1 MFDRISI
8 RYKLIVLLGLSAA
21 LALLISSAI
30 TIYSTYLSE
39 SRASLRVLHQL
50 TDVISENMRAAL
62 AFDDAGS
69 ANTMLASLRADPHIL
84 LAVVSDESGRPLAE
98 YRAAQV
104 PAARVSQLQAGVQ
117 ARIRDSADALR
128 RPDGFAEHIDD
139 DLMGVLRPVFFEG
152 APIGVLAVVAD
163 TGVMWVKIRELVLL
177 QAATSVLTL
186 VLLLFLSVKLQSLF
200 TRPIMKLMGAM
211 QDVARTKNYRA
222 ALEAERRDEFGTL
235 YAGFNAMLSDIRER
249 DDRLSLLATTD
260 ALTGLANRRHA
271 METLQTM
278 LARAQRK
285 GEPLGVIMLDIDA
298 FKSVNDRHGHPT
310 GDRVLQEVARVL
322 QANARDYDL
331 VARLGG
337 EEFLVVCD
345 GGTQEATIAVAERIR
360 IGVEARQIDDGAD
373 ARFHVTVS
381 LGVHS
386 AVPRSAHDDIEKM
399 IRAADK
405 ALYRAKEAGRN
416 RYVVA

>member
-62 AFDDAGS
+62 AFGDAGS

-84 LAVVSDESGRPLAE
+84 LAVVNDESGRPLAE
-98 YRAAQV
+98 YRAARLSG
-104 PAARVSQLQAGVQ
+104 ALVSQLQAGVQ
-117 ARIRDSADALR
+117 ARIVGHADALG
-128 RPDGFAEHIDD
+128 RPDGFVEHIDD
-139 DLMGVLRPVFFEG
+139 DFMGVLRPVFFEG
-152 APIGVLAVVAD
+152 APIGVLAVVSD
-163 TGVMWVKIRELVLL
+163 TGVMWARIRELVLL

-186 VLLLFLSVKLQSLF
+186 VVLLFLSVKLQSLF
-200 TRPIMKLMGAM
+200 TRPIMKLVEAM
-211 QDVARTKNYRA
+211 QDVARTKHYRA
-222 ALEAERRDEFGTL
+222 DLKADRRDEFGTL
-235 YAGFNAMLSDIRER
+235 YAGFHAMLADIRER
-249 DDRLSLLATTD
+249 DERLSLLATTD

-271 METLQTM
+271 MDTLQTM

-285 GEPLGVIMLDIDA
+285 AEPLGIIMLDIDA
-298 FKSVNDRHGHPT
+298 FKAVNDRYGHPT
-310 GDRVLQEVARVL
+310 GDRVIQDVARVL

-345 GGTQEATIAVAERIR
+345 GGTPEATAAMAERIR
-360 IGVEARQIDDGAD
+360 AGVEAREVRDTAE
-373 ARFHVTVS
+373 ASLHVTVS

-386 AVPRSAHDDIEKM
+386 AVPQSAQDDIETM

-416 RYVVA
+416 RYVAG

>member
-62 AFDDAGS
+62 AFGDAGS

-84 LAVVSDESGRPLAE
+84 LAVVNDESGRPLAE
-98 YRAAQV
+98 YRAARLSG
-104 PAARVSQLQAGVQ
+104 ALVSRLQAGVQ
-117 ARIRDSADALR
+117 ARILGNTDALG
-128 RPDGFAEHIDD
+128 RPDGFVEHIDD
-139 DLMGVLRPVFFEG
+139 DCMGMLRPVFCEG
-152 APIGVLAVVAD
+152 APIGVLAVVSD
-163 TGVMWVKIRELVLL
+163 TGVMWAKIRELVLL

-200 TRPIMKLMGAM
+200 TRPIMKLVEAM

-222 ALEAERRDEFGTL
+222 DLKADRRDEFGTL
-235 YAGFNAMLSDIRER
+235 YVGFHAMLADIRER
-249 DDRLSLLATTD
+249 DERLSLLATTD

-285 GEPLGVIMLDIDA
+285 GEPLGIIMLDIDA
-298 FKSVNDRHGHPT
+298 FKAVNDRYGHPT
-310 GDRVLQEVARVL
+310 GDRVIQEVARVL

-345 GGTQEATIAVAERIR
+345 GGTPEATVTMAERIR
-360 IGVEARQIDDGAD
+360 AGVEAREVHDTLD
-373 ARFHVTVS
+373 ASLHVTVS
-381 LGVHS
+381 LGVYS
-386 AVPRSAHDDIEKM
+386 AVPRSAQEDIEKM

-416 RYVVA
+416 RYVVG

>member
-62 AFDDAGS
+62 AFGDAGS

-84 LAVVSDESGRPLAE
+84 LAVVNDESGRPLAE
-98 YRAAQV
+98 YRAARLSG
-104 PAARVSQLQAGVQ
+104 ALVSQLQAGVQ
-117 ARIRDSADALR
+117 ARIVGHTDALG
-128 RPDGFAEHIDD
+128 RPDGFVEHIDD
-139 DLMGVLRPVFFEG
+139 DFMGVLRPVFFEG
-152 APIGVLAVVAD
+152 APIGVLAVVSD
-163 TGVMWVKIRELVLL
+163 TGVMWARIRELVLL

-186 VLLLFLSVKLQSLF
+186 VVLLFLSVKLQSLF
-200 TRPIMKLMGAM
+200 TRPIMKLVEAM
-211 QDVARTKNYRA
+211 QDVARTKHYRA
-222 ALEAERRDEFGTL
+222 DLKGDRRDEFGTL
-235 YAGFNAMLSDIRER
+235 YAGFHAMLADIRER
-249 DDRLSLLATTD
+249 DERLSLLATTD

-271 METLQTM
+271 MDTLQTM

-285 GEPLGVIMLDIDA
+285 AEPLGIIMLDIDA
-298 FKSVNDRHGHPT
+298 FKAVNDRYGHPT
-310 GDRVLQEVARVL
+310 GDRVIQDVARVL
-322 QANARDYDL
+322 LANARDYDL

-345 GGTQEATIAVAERIR
+345 GGTPEATAAMAERIR
-360 IGVEARQIDDGAD
+360 AGVEAREVRDTAE
-373 ARFHVTVS
+373 ASFHVTVS

-386 AVPRSAHDDIEKM
+386 AVPQSAQDDIEKM

-416 RYVVA
+416 RYVVG

>member
-62 AFDDAGS
+62 AFGDAGS

-84 LAVVSDESGRPLAE
+84 LAVVNDESGRQLAE
-98 YRAAQV
+98 YRAARLSG
-104 PAARVSQLQAGVQ
+104 ALVSQLQNGVR
-117 ARIRDSADALR
+117 ARIVGHADALGR
-128 RPDGFAEHIDD
+128 ADGFVEHIDD
-139 DLMGVLRPVFFEG
+139 DFMGVLRPVFFEG
-152 APIGVLAVVAD
+152 VPIGVLAVVSD
-163 TGVMWVKIRELVLL
+163 TGVMWARIRELVLL
-177 QAATSVLTL
+177 QVVTSVLTL

-200 TRPIMKLMGAM
+200 TRPIMKLVEAM
-211 QDVARTKNYRA
+211 QDVARTKHYRTDLKA
-222 ALEAERRDEFGTL
+222 DRRDEFGTL
-235 YAGFNAMLSDIRER
+235 YAGFHAMLADIRER
-249 DDRLSLLATTD
+249 DERLSLLATTD

-271 METLQTM
+271 MDTLQTM

-285 GEPLGVIMLDIDA
+285 GEPLGIIMLDIDA
-298 FKSVNDRHGHPT
+298 FKAVNDRYGHPT
-310 GDRVLQEVARVL
+310 GDLVIQDVARVL

-345 GGTQEATIAVAERIR
+345 GGTPEAIVAMAERIR
-360 IGVEARQIDDGAD
+360 AGVEAQEVHDSLD
-373 ARFHVTVS
+373 ASLHVTVS

-386 AVPRSAHDDIEKM
+386 AVPRSAQDDIEKM

>member
-62 AFDDAGS
+62 AFGDAGS

-84 LAVVSDESGRPLAE
+84 LAVVNDESGRPLAE
-98 YRAAQV
+98 YRAARLSGV
-104 PAARVSQLQAGVQ
+104 LVSRLQAGVQ
-117 ARIRDSADALR
+117 ARILGNTDALG
-128 RPDGFAEHIDD
+128 RPDGFVEHIDD
-139 DLMGVLRPVFFEG
+139 DFMGMLRPVFFEG
-152 APIGVLAVVAD
+152 APIGVLAVVSD
-163 TGVMWVKIRELVLL
+163 TGVMWAKIRELVLL

-200 TRPIMKLMGAM
+200 TRPIMKLVGAM

-222 ALEAERRDEFGTL
+222 DLKADRRDEFGTL
-235 YAGFNAMLSDIRER
+235 YAGFHAMLADIRER
-249 DDRLSLLATTD
+249 DERLSLLATTD

-285 GEPLGVIMLDIDA
+285 GEPLGIIMLDIDA
-298 FKSVNDRHGHPT
+298 FKAVNDRYGHPT
-310 GDRVLQEVARVL
+310 GDRVIQEVARVL

-345 GGTQEATIAVAERIR
+345 GGTPEATVTMAERIR
-360 IGVEARQIDDGAD
+360 AGVEAREVHDTLD
-373 ARFHVTVS
+373 ASLRVTVS
-381 LGVHS
+381 LGVYS
-386 AVPRSAHDDIEKM
+386 AVPRSAQEDIEKM

-416 RYVVA
+416 RYVVG